1 MIHCSDAVVAC
12 WMRGMSDGSTSS
24 TLYRHPVLWPQGG
37 HTRKIM
43 TPLRGPQNFVEFVPC
58 YCTSFEGSICGPIF
72 VSHVI
77 TWIAMVGSGEGLEHV
92 LFLSG
97 GPMIPHCEVQ

>member
-1 MIHCSDAVVAC
+1 MQISIQKSEQICNLESLQI
-12 WMRGMSDGSTSS
+12 
-24 TLYRHPVLWPQGG
+24 LYRHPVLWPQGG

-58 YCTSFEGSICGPIF
+58 YCTSFEGSICHPIF